1 MADDQT
7 ATEYKALLD
16 GIDHWST
23 VDLIHRLTGVPADQV
38 RTVLEA
44 LRHEDV
50 GTEVCRLADVE
61 QFMLKIDTRVFNER
75 QKFAQRAVE
84 VIGECKPEYG
94 KGPNY
99 TSIYEQAIEDAK
111 DRIEDRFK

>member
-1 MADDQT
+1 MSKEQT
-7 ATEYKALLD
+7 ETEYQALLD

-23 VDLIHRLTGVPADQV
+23 AELVHRLTDVPLDQV
-38 RTVLEA
+38 RKVLEA

-50 GTEVCRLADVE
+50 GNEVCRIADVE
-61 QFMLKIDTRVFNER
+61 QYMLKINTRVFNAR

-99 TSIYEQAIEDAK
+99 TSIYEQAISDAQ